1 MASVHPP
8 ARKSNSVGARKD
20 KGPKF
25 VPYEPYKAA
34 VTPMVAVAKTKVKIP
49 GTLSKKCLPAQI
61 EDAEAELKSPNRD
74 TKPELAPQREYM
86 HGHCPIVTALCLLQQ
101 KNAIL

>member
-8 ARKSNSVGARKD
+8 ARKSNSVGGRKD

-34 VTPMVAVAKTKVKIP
+34 VTPMVSVAKAKVKVQVP
-49 GTLSKKCLPAQI
+49 LSTKSSSAPI
-61 EDAEAELKSPNRD
+61 EDVEEELKSHNHGTTPD
-74 TKPELAPQREYM
+74 LALQREYLAASSL
-86 HGHCPIVTALCLLQQ
+86 ILQ
-101 KNAIL
+101 L

>member
-34 VTPMVAVAKTKVKIP
+34 VTPMVSVAKAKKMLQATP
-49 GTLSKKCLPAQI
+49 STRRGTSAPV
-61 EDAEAELKSPNRD
+61 EDAEEDLKSPNCD
-74 TKPELAPQREYM
+74 VQPVLSSPREYSYFATS
-86 HGHCPIVTALCLLQQ
+86 VF
-101 KNAIL
+101 

>member
-8 ARKSNSVGARKD
+8 ARKSNSVGTRKD

-34 VTPMVAVAKTKVKIP
+34 VTPMVAVAKAKVKVQ
-49 GTLSKKCLPAQI
+49 GTWSTKGTSAPI
-61 EDAEAELKSPNRD
+61 TDVEEEVKSQNRD

-86 HGHCPIVTALCLLQQ
+86 FVNVTRTPSIAHCTKLEVLL
-101 KNAIL
+101 